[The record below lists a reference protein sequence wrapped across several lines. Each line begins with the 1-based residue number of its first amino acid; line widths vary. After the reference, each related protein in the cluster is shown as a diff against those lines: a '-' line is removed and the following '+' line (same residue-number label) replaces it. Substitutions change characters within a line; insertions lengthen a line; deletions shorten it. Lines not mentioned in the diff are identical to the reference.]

1 MNPSSRPLPEG
12 WRIVRFGDVV
22 RNAKVKV
29 DPETSGL
36 ERYVAGGHM
45 ETDNLHIRNWGT
57 IGDGYLG
64 PAFHRRFVKG
74 QVLYGSRRTY
84 LRKVAVAE
92 FDGVCANTT
101 FVLEP
106 KGNDLLPEFLPF
118 IMQTEA
124 FTEHSIK
131 QSTGST
137 NPYVNWKDLA
147 WYEFPLPP
155 LEEQRRIANIL
166 WAADAIIDKHALV
179 LKKMFSFRQSLLRES
194 FVPSELGS
202 KGKNFKSMSLSEV
215 LTYASDG
222 PFGSKLKTE
231 HYTNAGARVTRLQNI
246 DDGSFNDS
254 DKAYISESYYQELV
268 RYALHP
274 GDIVVAGLGDE
285 NHPVGRA
292 CQIPSHIGKAI
303 NKADCFCL
311 RANDS
316 IVEQEYILHFLN
328 SPYARLQV
336 RQRAQGT
343 TRLRINVANIKTISV
358 PVQSQDAQQEICW
371 LFRSFGR
378 TYDKAVATLQAT
390 QVLAT
395 SLRERL
401 LTGDK

>member
-1 MNPSSRPLPEG
+1 
-12 WRIVRFGDVV
+12 
-22 RNAKVKV
+22 
-29 DPETSGL
+29 
-36 ERYVAGGHM
+36 
-45 ETDNLHIRNWGT
+45 
-57 IGDGYLG
+57 
-64 PAFHRRFVKG
+64 
-74 QVLYGSRRTY
+74 
-84 LRKVAVAE
+84 
-92 FDGVCANTT
+92 
-101 FVLEP
+101 
-106 KGNDLLPEFLPF
+106 
-118 IMQTEA
+118 
-124 FTEHSIK
+124 
-131 QSTGST
+131 
-137 NPYVNWKDLA
+137 
-147 WYEFPLPP
+147 
-155 LEEQRRIANIL
+155 
-166 WAADAIIDKHALV
+166 
-179 LKKMFSFRQSLLRES
+179 MFSFRQSLLRES